1 MRTTAA
7 DIQDFLAQRRIAIVG
22 VSRDSKDFSRILF
35 REFIKRGYDVIP
47 INPGATEVENRA
59 CFAHV
64 QDIHPT
70 PDAALLMIPS
80 ATTPEIVRECAAAGV
95 HRVWMYRAG
104 GQGAVDLKAV
114 AFCRENEIRVVEGH
128 CPFMF
133 LPGTSFLHRAHGFIL
148 KLTGA
153 YPKAA

>member
-1 MRTTAA
+1 MPTTTA
-7 DIQDFLAQRRIAIVG
+7 DIQDFLAQRRIAMVG
-22 VSRDSKDFSRILF
+22 VSRDSKDFSRMLF
-35 REFIKRGYDVIP
+35 RELIKRGYDVIP
-47 INPGATEVENRA
+47 INPGASEVESRP

-80 ATTPEIVRECAAAGV
+80 ANTPEIVRECAAAGV
-95 HRVWMYRAG
+95 HRVWMYRAS
-104 GQGAVDLKAV
+104 GQGAVDPEAA
-114 AFCRENEIRVVEGH
+114 AFCRENGIRVVEGH

-133 LPGTSFLHRAHGFIL
+133 LPGTSFFHRAHGFIM
-148 KLTGA
+148 KVTGA